1 VRKNKDV
8 NLRRILPWLTVI
20 LLIAVIYDGAIFY
33 SRWSANQAV
42 SQKQEAKETE
52 HARNVVKMLG
62 GDELGILS
70 FYAAPG
76 SIRAGGPTT
85 ICYGVNGAKTVH
97 LDPPTEEVWPALSHC
112 LQASPRKTT
121 EYKLTA
127 EDGAGHSVSQAITVK
142 IKP

>member
-70 FYAAPG
+70 FYAAPC
-76 SIRAGGPTT
+76 SIRAGGLT
-85 ICYGVNGAKTVH
+85 
-97 LDPPTEEVWPALSHC
+97 
-112 LQASPRKTT
+112 
-121 EYKLTA
+121 KLPSATA
-127 EDGAGHSVSQAITVK
+127 
-142 IKP
+142 